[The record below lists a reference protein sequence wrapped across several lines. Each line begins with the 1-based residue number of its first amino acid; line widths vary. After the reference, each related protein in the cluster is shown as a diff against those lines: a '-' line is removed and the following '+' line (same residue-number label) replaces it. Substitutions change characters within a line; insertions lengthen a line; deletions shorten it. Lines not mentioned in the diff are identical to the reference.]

1 MTITSITAF
10 CSLPVNWPAA
20 MLTLPNNNAQQI
32 LTKHS
37 KQSILRFSWLSTNTV
52 DVDQRWLPMNKS
64 DRWIEHAT
72 KKPEP
77 KVATNSWTTVTTI
90 KFECGCHRNRSGLL
104 CSARQDFFSLYYSA
118 KTLETLAYC
127 WTLTL
132 LVLGRDV
139 YLALLKCCLVCL
151 T

>member
-1 MTITSITAF
+1 MTITYNHCFLQS
-10 CSLPVNWPAA
+10 PRQ
-20 MLTLPNNNAQQI
+20 LTRRHVDPTKQQRATV
-32 LTKHS
+32 LTKHN
-37 KQSILRFSWLSTNTV
+37 KQSILRFSWLSTNPV
-52 DVDQRWLPMNKS
+52 DVDQCWLPMNKS

-77 KVATNSWTTVTTI
+77 KVATNSWTTVTTRN
-90 KFECGCHRNRSGLL
+90 FECGCRCNRSGLL

-118 KTLETLAYC
+118 KTLETLPYC

-132 LVLGRDV
+132 LVLRPEF
-139 YLALLKCCLVCL
+139 YLALLMCRLVCL